1 MQQKY
6 DELIRHIYRQFNARD
21 IDSILIQMDKN
32 VHWPNGWEGGYVD
45 GHIALRDYW
54 TRQWR
59 EIDPFVEQVKITIK
73 QDGIVEVE
81 VYQLVKDKAG
91 NKIFEGKV

>member
-1 MQQKY
+1 M
-6 DELIRHIYRQFNARD
+6 
-21 IDSILIQMDKN
+21 
-32 VHWPNGWEGGYVD
+32 D

-59 EIDPFVEQVKITIK
+59 EIDPFVEPVKITIK

-91 NKIFEGKV
+91 NKIFEGKVKHVYLFQNNLIKGMEIKGMEIDEN